1 MDWQELLNQLDW
13 QDATRQARALRNRLK
28 ERAQH
33 YAMPKETVNRE
44 QADVLHVV
52 TFRLGDERC
61 GLDVR
66 AVRGVRAVDTITRVP
81 STPPFYRGV
90 VNVRGQIISA
100 LDLQA
105 FFDLG
110 GTSITPN
117 ELLVV
122 ESHALTLAILT
133 NRVEDVVSIPRV
145 AIEPMDMR
153 YALGVTRDRITVL
166 DIDQITADDRLIVG
180 GKHL

>member
-13 QDATRQARALRNRLK
+13 QDATRQERALRNRLK

-33 YAMPKETVNRE
+33 YAMPKNTADRE
-44 QADVLHVV
+44 HADVLHVV

-61 GLDVR
+61 ALDVR
-66 AVRGVRAVDTITRVP
+66 AVRGVRSVDTITRVP

-110 GTSITPN
+110 GTPITPK

-122 ESHALTLAILT
+122 ESNQLTLAILT
-133 NRVEDVVSIPRV
+133 NRVEDVVTIARG
-145 AIEPMDMR
+145 AIEVMDMR